1 MDVELV
7 VGTVADYVAHT
18 VEAAVVA
25 VVAVAA
31 VHAGEASQEAVHE
44 ASEVMDHR
52 CSAVVNPTAGNA
64 VTLFQRTCRASSRL
78 ME

>member
-7 VGTVADYVAHT
+7 VGTVANYVAHT
-18 VEAAVVA
+18 AGAVVVA
-25 VVAVAA
+25 VVVVAV
-31 VHAGEASQEAVHE
+31 VHAGEASKAMHE

-52 CSAVVNPTAGNA
+52 CSAVVNPMAGNA
-64 VTLFQRTCRASSRL
+64 VTLFRRTCRANSRL

>member
-1 MDVELV
+1 MELV
-7 VGTVADYVAHT
+7 VDTVASHVAHT
-18 VEAAVVA
+18 KGVAVVA

-44 ASEVMDHR
+44 ASEVTDHR
-52 CSAVVNPTAGNA
+52 CSAVVNPTAENA
-64 VTLFQRTCRASSRL
+64 ATLFRRTCRASSRV

>member
-7 VGTVADYVAHT
+7 VGTVASHVAHT
-18 VEAAVVA
+18 REAAVA
-25 VVAVAA
+25 AVAA

-44 ASEVMDHR
+44 ASEVTDHR
-52 CSAVVNPTAGNA
+52 CSAVVNPTAENA
-64 VTLFQRTCRASSRL
+64 ATLFRRTCRASFRL